1 MLGRSGLTYSYT
13 QRPVIRSAAQEEV
26 FMRSF
31 NNLFAALTAS
41 VAIAALAVPGFAMG
55 PSSPPA
61 PTKSSAYVDG
71 QRAVNAK
78 DYTKAVPLLQKAIS
92 DNPQDADA
100 NNLLGYSYRKLGDQ
114 KAAFM
119 YYQRA
124 LAIEPSNRGANEYL
138 GELYVEMHDLPK
150 AEAQLAK
157 ITQLCGTGCEEY
169 RDLKTAI
176 DKERAAGPAKQAPRT
191 GA

>member
-1 MLGRSGLTYSYT
+1 
-13 QRPVIRSAAQEEV
+13 
-26 FMRSF
+26 MRSF
-31 NNLFAALTAS
+31 NKLFAGLTAS
-41 VAIAALAVPGFAMG
+41 LAVAAVATSALAMG
-55 PSSPPA
+55 PSSPSPMA
-61 PTKSSAYVDG
+61 PTKSSAYTEG

-78 DYTKAVPLLQKAIS
+78 DYAKAVPLLQKAIS

-124 LAIEPSNRGANEYL
+124 LAIEPNNRGANEYL

-150 AEAQLAK
+150 AEAQLTK
-157 ITQLCGTGCEEY
+157 VTQLCGTGCEEY
-169 RDLKTAI
+169 RDLKAAI
-176 DKERAAGPAKQAPRT
+176 DKERAAGPAKQGPRT

>member
-1 MLGRSGLTYSYT
+1 M
-13 QRPVIRSAAQEEV
+13 
-26 FMRSF
+26 MRGF
-31 NNLFAALTAS
+31 NRLLAGLTAS
-41 VAIAALAVPGFAMG
+41 LAVAALAPSAFAM
-55 PSSPPA
+55 SPGPA
-61 PTKSSAYVDG
+61 PANTKSSAYEDG

-78 DYTKAVPLLQKAIS
+78 DYATAVPLLQKAIA

-124 LAIEPSNRGANEYL
+124 LAIAPNNRGANEYL

-150 AEAQLAK
+150 AEAQLTK
-157 ITQLCGTGCEEY
+157 ITQLCGTSCEEY
-169 RDLKTAI
+169 RDLKAAI
-176 DKERAAGPAKQAPRT
+176 DKERTAGPATKGPRT
-191 GA
+191 GT